1 MTLILDYS
9 FARPNPAAMK
19 AAGYS
24 GVMRYLSYDST
35 KNLSKTE
42 AIGLHAAGLDI
53 GLVWETTATRAGEG
67 SIAGAVDAIAAEA
80 QATALGYPA
89 DAVIFYGVDY
99 DAAPQAVAPYFAGV
113 KSKARRPVGVYGS
126 KRVVEGVAAPYKWQA
141 CAWSAGLVS
150 TQAHLYQRL
159 YATVAH
165 PVSGTDENVVLRA
178 FPMWRATD
186 VIPAVFV
193 TPTPTPEV
201 DMPITQTDADL
212 IVHTLLVTKL
222 GSSGPNIAVALQ
234 TASGVNAAAVAAA
247 VLAAIPAGSANF
259 TLEELAKAINDDA
272 AKRLA
277 S

>member
-126 KRVVEGVAAPYKWQA
+126 KRVVEGVAAPWKWQA

-159 YATVAH
+159 HATA
-165 PVSGTDENVVLRA
+165 RA
-178 FPMWRATD
+178 PRERYGRERGA
-186 VIPAVFV
+186 
-193 TPTPTPEV
+193 
-201 DMPITQTDADL
+201 
-212 IVHTLLVTKL
+212 
-222 GSSGPNIAVALQ
+222 
-234 TASGVNAAAVAAA
+234 ASLPHVEGN
-247 VLAAIPAGSANF
+247 
-259 TLEELAKAINDDA
+259 
-272 AKRLA
+272 
-277 S
+277 